1 MKELRRRKKKTH
13 TQPDSFAAECIAVES
28 LFSTDHIDVTN
39 SIAKNNILRVCVCV
53 SASNFVKNDG
63 KSSCL
68 CYKFTTLKEVM
79 EKGAQEIA
87 DFLAAFSAAASSGL
101 SRSEGFLLML
111 TYILTTSKDFTY
123 HV

>member
-1 MKELRRRKKKTH
+1 
-13 TQPDSFAAECIAVES
+13 
-28 LFSTDHIDVTN
+28 
-39 SIAKNNILRVCVCV
+39 
-53 SASNFVKNDG
+53 
-63 KSSCL
+63 
-68 CYKFTTLKEVM
+68 M